1 MRMKKLILAVVFC
14 MLAATTFAQN
24 NGLGIR
30 AGSGV
35 ELQYERYFDSGNVLK
50 VNGGL
55 FDFDGN
61 FFGTAI
67 YDWEVCNWANW
78 TPNAGDWFLQAG
90 VGGAIG
96 LWKDDLNLGVAG
108 NVAFGIHFSGAPI
121 TLAVDYR
128 PTVFLLNDRIGDGF
142 GNFGLS
148 CTFRF

>member
-1 MRMKKLILAVVFC
+1 MRKLILAAIFC
-14 MLAATTFAQN
+14 LFAATSFAQSN
-24 NGLGIR
+24 ALGLR
-30 AGSGV
+30 AGSGA
-35 ELQYERYFDSGNVLK
+35 ELQYEHLFGSGNALK
-50 VNGGL
+50 VNAGL

-61 FFGTAI
+61 FFGTVI
-67 YDWEVCNWANW
+67 YNWELCNWGNW
-78 TPNAGDWFLQAG
+78 TPNAGNWFLQAG
-90 VGGAIG
+90 VGGALG